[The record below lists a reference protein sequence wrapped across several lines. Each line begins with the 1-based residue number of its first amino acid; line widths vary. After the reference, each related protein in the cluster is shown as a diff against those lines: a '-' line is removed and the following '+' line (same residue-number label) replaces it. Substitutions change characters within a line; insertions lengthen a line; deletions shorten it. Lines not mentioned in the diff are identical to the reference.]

1 MDLLPEVAVT
11 VFPARPALPV
21 PSRSYPPAI
30 DARRAAPPAV
40 IEPRPN
46 PVEWARRRR
55 AERDARRLEAAG
67 ARALTRLDRLGPAWH
82 IVDWPRTDSQGHEHD
97 PTDDRA
103 GFLAIGPGG
112 VYAVTVADHGRARVL
127 IAGDVVQING
137 KRPAY
142 VAEARR
148 DAKRAG
154 RAMSSAVGLSVP
166 VTPVLAF
173 VGSGVISVHGL
184 PKDCLV
190 ATHKE
195 LDRLLIAGGARIS
208 SATANKLSAVAQQA
222 ATWANAPY
230 RPVGDYRWYP
240 SGQTAADKR
249 PTRR

>member
-1 MDLLPEVAVT
+1 MT
-11 VFPARPALPV
+11 VFPARPALPL
-21 PSRSYPPAI
+21 PSRALVPA
-30 DARRAAPPAV
+30 DHGRKAPAAPPAA
-40 IEPRPN
+40 IEATRQG

-55 AERDARRLEAAG
+55 ADRDARRLEAAG

-82 IVDWPRTDSQGHEHD
+82 IVDWPRSDTGQSYHEPD
-97 PTDDRA
+97 PADDRA

-142 VAEARR
+142 VTEARR
-148 DAKRAG
+148 DAKRAA
-154 RAMSSAVGLSVP
+154 RAMSAAVGLKVP

-190 ATHKE
+190 ATHRE

-208 SATANKLSAVAQQA
+208 PATASKLSAVAGHPG
-222 ATWANAPY
+222 TWANAPY
-230 RPVGDYRWYP
+230 RPAGDYRWYGD
-240 SGQTAADKR
+240 GQTAADKKA
-249 PTRR
+249 TRG

>member
-1 MDLLPEVAVT
+1 MT

-21 PSRSYPPAI
+21 TPSKALAPVDRRPP
-30 DARRAAPPAV
+30 APPASL
-40 IEPRPN
+40 EAPRPS

-82 IVDWPRTDSQGHEHD
+82 IVDWPRTDTTQSYQEPD
-97 PTDDRA
+97 PSDERA
-103 GFLAIGPGG
+103 GFLAIAPGG

-137 KRPAY
+137 KRPAF
-142 VAEARR
+142 VTEARR
-148 DAKRAG
+148 DARRAG
-154 RAMSSAVGLSVP
+154 KALSAAVGLSVP
-166 VTPVLAF
+166 VTPVLTF

-184 PKDCLV
+184 PKEVLV
-190 ATHKE
+190 ATDKE

-208 SATANKLSAVAQQA
+208 PATASKLSAVAGHP

-230 RPVGDYRWYP
+230 RPAGDYRWHP
-240 SGQTAADKR
+240 DGQTAADKR
-249 PTRR
+249 SARR

>member
-1 MDLLPEVAVT
+1 
-11 VFPARPALPV
+11 
-21 PSRSYPPAI
+21 
-30 DARRAAPPAV
+30 
-40 IEPRPN
+40 
-46 PVEWARRRR
+46 
-55 AERDARRLEAAG
+55 
-67 ARALTRLDRLGPAWH
+67 
-82 IVDWPRTDSQGHEHD
+82 VDWPRTDSAQSPWLDAEAG
-97 PTDDRA
+97 DDRA

-112 VYAVTVADHGRARVL
+112 IFAVTVADHGRARVL

-142 VAEARR
+142 ITDARR

-190 ATHKE
+190 ATHRE

-208 SATANKLSAVAQQA
+208 ASTASKLSAVASHSS
-222 ATWANAPY
+222 TWANAPY
-230 RPVGDYRWYP
+230 RPAGDYRWYEG
-240 SGQTAADKR
+240 GQTATDKR
-249 PTRR
+249 TARR

>member
-1 MDLLPEVAVT
+1 VT

-21 PSRSYPPAI
+21 PTRAFTPVDRTQRPAPPPAAI
-30 DARRAAPPAV
+30 EAPRQSPAD
-40 IEPRPN
+40 
-46 PVEWARRRR
+46 WARRRR
-55 AERDARRLEAAG
+55 AERDARRVEAAG

-82 IVDWPRTDSQGHEHD
+82 IVDWPRTDLAQSHLEPD
-97 PTDDRA
+97 LADERA

-142 VAEARR
+142 VTEARR

-154 RAMSSAVGLSVP
+154 RAMSSAVGRPVP

-184 PKDCLV
+184 PKECLV
-190 ATHKE
+190 ATHRE

-208 SATANKLSAVAQQA
+208 PATASKLSAVASHPG
-222 ATWANAPY
+222 TWANAPY
-230 RPVGDYRWYP
+230 RPAGDYRWYGP
-240 SGQTAADKR
+240 GQTAADKR
-249 PTRR
+249 ATHR